1 MRWSDA
7 CRIPPSF
14 HAKAE
19 TLGVKIKETRCVVSG
34 GPHWCHVTT
43 AGLRLPI
50 LASKFLGRF
59 PMTED
64 CSPSRASTFTAAI
77 TQARALRPQPRI
89 LSPSTVVASR

>member
-1 MRWSDA
+1 
-7 CRIPPSF
+7 
-14 HAKAE
+14 
-19 TLGVKIKETRCVVSG
+19 VVSG

>member
-7 CRIPPSF
+7 FRIPHFF

-19 TLGVKIKETRCVVSG
+19 SLSVKIKETLCAVSG

-77 TQARALRPQPRI
+77 T
-89 LSPSTVVASR
+89 